1 MNNYQRGPGNSYGQY
16 NQNQYNPN
24 WRNNHPNLSWS
35 DTINTLQP
43 QQNFNAPEKKMST
56 EDMFGQLMM
65 ELKKGNE
72 RTAENELQI
81 KNQSAAI
88 KNIDMQLGQLH
99 NAISQRPQGAFPSD
113 TEKNPREQAHAVTLR
128 SGTKYEGPTQKEPEV
143 EAEEVVR
150 KDKNIVEEV
159 DHKDE
164 VENERKKKEE
174 EAMKRRMEEHA
185 RNESVP
191 FPGRL
196 RKQNEDKNYKKFL
209 EMFRGL
215 RINIPLADALE
226 QMPKYAKYLK
236 DIINK
241 KRRLGDHE
249 TVMLT
254 EESSALLK
262 NKLPPKLTDPGSFSI
277 PCTIGSLH
285 FQNALCDLGASVN
298 ILPYSLVKRL
308 GIGEVKPT
316 SIRLQLVDRSTVR
329 PRGILEDVLIKVQHL
344 IFPIDIVVLD
354 TKENEVGIPLILG
367 RSFLRTARTII
378 DVYEGKLTLRI
389 GDDSVE
395 FNFKNEMKYPPEAD
409 DCLNISTEDDF
420 FDDLSEQYVIPS
432 FEKYTENIISKEEEN
447 EELSK
452 NEKYFKTL
460 MRIEE
465 IKDMKKPKTKK
476 KKDKGDSYSFI
487 KLFDENKEFKMVKKS
502 WWHEEYE

>member
-1 MNNYQRGPGNSYGQY
+1 
-16 NQNQYNPN
+16 
-24 WRNNHPNLSWS
+24 
-35 DTINTLQP
+35 
-43 QQNFNAPEKKMST
+43 
-56 EDMFGQLMM
+56 
-65 ELKKGNE
+65 
-72 RTAENELQI
+72 
-81 KNQSAAI
+81 
-88 KNIDMQLGQLH
+88 
-99 NAISQRPQGAFPSD
+99 
-113 TEKNPREQAHAVTLR
+113 
-128 SGTKYEGPTQKEPEV
+128 
-143 EAEEVVR
+143 
-150 KDKNIVEEV
+150 
-159 DHKDE
+159 
-164 VENERKKKEE
+164 
-174 EAMKRRMEEHA
+174 MEEHA
-185 RNESVP
+185 RNEPLP
-191 FPGRL
+191 FPDRSK
-196 RKQNEDKNYKKFL
+196 KQKEDKNYKKFL

-236 DIINK
+236 DIITK

-277 PCTIGSLH
+277 PCTIGSLR

-316 SIRLQLVDRSTVR
+316 SITLQLADRSIVR

-344 IFPIDIVVLD
+344 IFPIDLVVLD
-354 TKENEVGIPLILG
+354 TKDDDLGIPLILG

-389 GDDSVE
+389 GDESVE
-395 FNFKNEMKYPPEAD
+395 FNFKNEMKYPLKAS

-420 FDDLSEQYVIPS
+420 FDDLSEEYVIPS
-432 FEKYTENIISKEEEN
+432 FEKYTENIISKEESN

-452 NEKYFKTL
+452 NEKDFKTL

-465 IKDMKKPKTKK
+465 TKDMKKPKA
-476 KKDKGDSYSFI
+476 KDKGESCSFS
-487 KLFDENKEFKMVKKS
+487 KLYDDHRKEFKTVKKS
-502 WWHEEYE
+502 WWHEEYERCYAVWNKEEEKIDEKPVKRKQTRKKVKTSFSKFQPPPTSESVIKKELNRALNNCLKMWIRKQKKTTNFKDPP